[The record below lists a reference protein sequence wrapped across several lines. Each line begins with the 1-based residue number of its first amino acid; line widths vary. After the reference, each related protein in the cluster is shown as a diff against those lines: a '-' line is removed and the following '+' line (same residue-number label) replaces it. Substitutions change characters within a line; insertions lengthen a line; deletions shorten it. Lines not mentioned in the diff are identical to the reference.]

1 MLRRKT
7 VTLLGALL
15 ASRLAFAETAIID
28 SELASAYHFVDT
40 YEILIDR
47 PPDVVWPQLV
57 NIGSW
62 MHEFAMIHESG
73 PVGAEGEVLRLYEGQ
88 DFFVEIVK
96 VVPGKLILI
105 ANLPSTMQGEEMV
118 GVGMLT
124 LTEVDGKSLVSNFM
138 SRHMSWP
145 DRAENPLRAR
155 RESAEYRELN
165 RELWQQEFFGRLR
178 ELAESSGQQRDAS
191 ALSRP

>member
-1 MLRRKT
+1 MMYRRT
-7 VTLLGALL
+7 TMALLGALL
-15 ASRLAFAETAIID
+15 ASRVAFAETAIID

-40 YEILIDR
+40 YEILIDQ

-57 NIGSW
+57 SIGSW

-88 DFFVEIVK
+88 DFFVEIAK
-96 VVPGKLILI
+96 IVPGRMILLV
-105 ANLPSTMQGEEMV
+105 NLPSTFQGEEMV

-124 LTEVDGKSLVSNFM
+124 LTEIDGKSLVSSFM
-138 SRHMSWP
+138 SRQLSGP
-145 DRAENPLRAR
+145 PEAIDPLRAR

-165 RELWQQEFFGRLR
+165 RQMWQERFFGRLR
-178 ELAESSGQQRDAS
+178 ELAEAAR
-191 ALSRP
+191 